1 MSKRKT
7 KVVTAAPEITASP
20 GQVEQTEPTTETA
33 DVTDGEFLN
42 PLMDAVGAPMVMALK
57 PETRYGMVANARFV
71 NVREEASPTADV
83 VRIANEGERFL
94 ILYEENGFYKVRFE
108 DESEGFVLMDFV
120 EEMTEGDDPD
130 IWMAKSESIL
140 TSVKKLLG
148 IDESCEEFDL
158 DIMLNINAAIF
169 TLRQLGVGPADG
181 FNVTSKNDKYSDF
194 LGEESLEIDAVK
206 LYLYYK
212 TKLAWD
218 STSLPSSVIAV
229 LEKQIAELEW
239 RLNVQVDPETTFD
252 EG

>member
-1 MSKRKT
+1 MSKKKT
-7 KVVTAAPEITASP
+7 KVTTSAPEITASP

-33 DVTDGEFLN
+33 EVMTMSLGPVE
-42 PLMDAVGAPMVMALK
+42 VGMPVVLSLK

-71 NVREEASPTADV
+71 NIRKEASPTADV

-94 ILYEENGFYKVRFE
+94 ILYEENGFYKVQFE
-108 DESEGFVLMDFV
+108 DGTEGFVLIDFV
-120 EEMTEGDDPD
+120 LEMSEDEDPD

-148 IDESCEEFDL
+148 IDEACEEFDL

-169 TLRQLGVGPADG
+169 TLRQLGIGPTDG

-194 LGEESLEIDAVK
+194 LGEENLEVDAVK
-206 LYLYYK
+206 MYLYFK

-218 STSLPSSVIAV
+218 SNSLSSAVISVI
-229 LEKQIAELEW
+229 EKQISELEW
-239 RLNVQVDPETTFD
+239 RLNVQVDPETTFE